1 MGYFKDTLR
10 GVSWMGGL
18 RVSTRLLAFVK
29 IAILA
34 RILTPSQFGL
44 FGIAL
49 LVLAFLE
56 TMTESGINIF
66 LIQEKAK
73 LEKYNDT
80 AWLVSIFRGLLISL
94 IIFLSANAISSFFK
108 SGEARNLILLI
119 SLIPLVRG
127 FINPAIVKF
136 QKELRFNYEFLIR
149 LSIYSLDALVAV
161 FLALITRSAVS
172 LVWGMLAG
180 VILEVIIS
188 HVFIKPKPRF
198 NFEIEKIKK
207 VFHRGKWI
215 TLAGIFQYLF
225 KQGDDIVVGRLLNAS
240 ALGLYQVAYKIS
252 TLPITEVADTV
263 IKVTFPVYVK
273 ISDDKKRLRKAFFK
287 TALAVFAVTFPFGLI
302 IFMFSKEVILIL
314 LGPNWLGAVGVLK
327 VLAAFGVIR
336 ALSITANPLFLS
348 LKKQNYLTVVTFV
361 GIVGLAAT
369 IFPLIASYGIIG
381 AALSALIGAIVAMP
395 VYLYY
400 TFRILT

>member
-1 MGYFKDTLR
+1 
-10 GVSWMGGL
+10 MGGL
-18 RVSTRLLAFVK
+18 RAATRLMAFIK

-34 RILTPSQFGL
+34 RILVPEQFGL

-56 TMTESGINIF
+56 TLSETGINIF

-94 IIFLSANAISSFFK
+94 IILLGANAISSFFK
-108 SGEARNLILLI
+108 SEDARNLILLI

-161 FLALITRSAVS
+161 FLALITRSATS

-180 VILEVIIS
+180 VILEVLIS
-188 HVFIKPKPRF
+188 HVFIKPRPKFRF
-198 NFEIEKIKK
+198 ETEKVKK
-207 VFHRGKWI
+207 VFHRGKWV

-225 KQGDDIVVGRLLNAS
+225 KQGDDIVVGRFLNAS

-263 IKVTFPVYVK
+263 IKVTLPIYVK

-287 TALAVFAVTFPFGLI
+287 TSFVIFAVTFPFGL
-302 IFMFSKEVILIL
+302 FLFLFSKEVILIL

-369 IFPLIASYGIIG
+369 IFPLIASYGIVG
-381 AALSALIGAIVAMP
+381 AAAAALIGAIVAMP

>member
-1 MGYFKDTLR
+1 MG
-10 GVSWMGGL
+10 SL

-44 FGIAL
+44 FGIAI

-73 LEKYNDT
+73 LERYNDT

-94 IIFLSANAISSFFK
+94 IIFLSADAISSFFK
-108 SGEARNLILLI
+108 SEDARNLILLVA
-119 SLIPLVRG
+119 LIPLVRG

-149 LSIYSLDALVAV
+149 LSIYALDASVAV

-180 VILEVIIS
+180 VILEALIS
-188 HVFIKPKPRF
+188 HLFVKPRPIF
-198 NFEIEKIKK
+198 SFEIEKVKK

-225 KQGDDIVVGRLLNAS
+225 KQGDDILVGRLLNAS

-252 TLPITEVADTV
+252 SLPITEVSDTV
-263 IKVTFPVYVK
+263 IKVTLPIYVK

-287 TALAVFAVTFPFGLI
+287 TVLAVFAVTFPFGLI
-302 IFMFSKEVILIL
+302 LFLFSKEIILIL

-327 VLAAFGVIR
+327 VLATFGVIR
-336 ALSITANPLFLS
+336 ALSITTNPLFLS
-348 LKKQNYLTVVTFV
+348 LKKQKYLTVVNFV
-361 GIVGLAAT
+361 GFVGLAAT
-369 IFPLIASYGIIG
+369 IFPLIARYGIIG
-381 AALSALIGAIVAMP
+381 AALSALIGAIIVAP

-400 TFRILT
+400 TFKVLT